1 MSKKCTTRGIQMPL
15 AQLQEKVGFKVN
27 SRQKIDIQS
36 NESSESSLSQKLI
49 LSSVNSD
56 DFNLEMGKNKVSQGA
71 SVQIEEVKEEDEDES
86 GSDLKTRKRNEEA
99 KDIREDEDAF
109 FEELD
114 NDEIEEGITTG
125 QMTHLGN

>member
-1 MSKKCTTRGIQMPL
+1 MPL